1 MSPFPIKIDMPVI
14 QRPFSASYSR
24 VEKLSGVQYLLLK
37 IIGTESFR
45 DMAWRDVMDILR
57 IPEEVYEKI
66 FEEALNEMELSQVI
80 KVRGGTDIDS
90 DIGSMDFTPAG
101 RQAFDKGVIA
111 QKIENFR
118 GTVAFMPSK
127 AGKKFACAS
136 SLKILPPSAELS
148 VKFEGMPSDALGMQA
163 HVETEKKLY
172 GVQDKDA
179 EVFDIRFEDDGSL
192 GSILADLRL
201 SLNERT
207 GEFEVSNN
215 DTDDAFLKNNFE
227 SGQLIKPLPGTA
239 FEPRNGL
246 DIKAW
251 RDSDP
256 DWSSMTFYV
265 PYDITPGGSDLVIL
279 DERTCRSGGE
289 VSYAPLDGCD
299 MAIIKSSELGYKY
312 CFVKRPT
319 AVTGFDGREV
329 CRIAVR
335 RTMGKA
341 EIRPLVESV
350 AKGIDVSDADGL
362 AKALRM
368 AEMMKD
374 EDMMLSIVREHL
386 TKVSVRTAL
395 KNLEKHSKKP
405 WFGKIP
411 EMLEEVLCDKGLDA
425 QGILK
430 EMQGTDVKLPG
441 HEVLQR
447 LKTGSAEADIVTA
460 DVLSEVLKDPDLAIT
475 ELDLNEYIAA
485 SILAG
490 ESHDCKSR
498 TLASASNAAKL
509 LQKLKAL
516 FGMKSLSDYRLD
528 LESFSPEDHGSIA
541 KDIATFSSDTDKLKS
556 VIGRTSGWS
565 EISGYKEFF
574 EGVGGFFSK
583 KKGDRSTGMELGVR
597 LEGLL
602 RSMGQEGTMDEM
614 LKNARDSELISENE
628 YGLLHS
634 LKLYRND
641 CAHQIDFKPADKKDL
656 EKWKAL
662 VERMENERKEA
673 SP

>member
-1 MSPFPIKIDMPVI
+1 MSTFRIKIDMPVI

-45 DMAWRDVMDILR
+45 NMTWRDVMDILR

-66 FEEALNEMELSQVI
+66 FEEALNEMESSQVI
-80 KVRGGTDIDS
+80 EVRGGTDIDS

-118 GTVAFMPSK
+118 GAVAFTPSK

-148 VKFEGMPSDALGMQA
+148 AKFAGMPSDALGMQA
-163 HVETEKKLY
+163 HVETEKRLY

-179 EVFDIRFEDDGSL
+179 EVFDVRFDNEGSL
-192 GSILADLRL
+192 GSIPAELRL

-251 RDSDP
+251 RDSVP

-279 DERTCRSGGE
+279 DESSCRSNGD
-289 VSYAPLDGCD
+289 VSYTVLDGCD

-312 CFVKRPT
+312 CFVRRPT

-335 RTMGKA
+335 RTMDK
-341 EIRPLVESV
+341 EEMRPLVDSV
-350 AKGIDVSDADGL
+350 VKGIDVSDTDGF
-362 AKALRM
+362 AKALRLS
-368 AEMMKD
+368 EMMKD
-374 EDMMLSIVREHL
+374 KDMTSGIVREHL
-386 TKVSVRTAL
+386 TKVPVRIAL

-405 WFGKIP
+405 WYRMIP
-411 EMLEEVLCDKGLDA
+411 EMLEGVLCDKGLDA
-425 QGILK
+425 NGILK
-430 EMQGTDVKLPG
+430 EMQGAAVKLPG
-441 HEVLQR
+441 HEVLRR
-447 LKTGSAEADIVTA
+447 LKTGSAEEDIVTA
-460 DVLSEVLKDPDLAIT
+460 DVLSEVLKNPDMAIT
-475 ELDLNEYIAA
+475 ELDLNEHIAA

-490 ESHDCKSR
+490 ESHDSKSR
-498 TLASASNAAKL
+498 VLASASNAAKL

-516 FGMKSLSDYRLD
+516 FGMKSLSEYSFD
-528 LESFSPEDHGSIA
+528 LESFDPESYGAIA
-541 KDIATFSSDTDKLKS
+541 KDIATFSSDTDKLKP

-574 EGVGGFFSK
+574 EGVSGFFSE
-583 KKGDRSTGMELGVR
+583 KKGDRSTGIELGVR
-597 LEGLL
+597 LEELL
-602 RSMGQEGTMDEM
+602 RSMGMEGTMDEM
-614 LKNARDSELISENE
+614 LKKARDSELMSEND
-628 YGLLHS
+628 YGLLDS
-634 LKLYRND
+634 LRQYRNA
-641 CAHQIDFKPADKKDL
+641 CAHQVEFEPADKKDL
-656 EKWKAL
+656 KKWEAL
-662 VERMENERKEA
+662 VGRMENERKEA